1 MKKNHFYY
9 TFLAASFVLGTISCD
24 DSSTEIPGT
33 EPGGETKGAYVIAAS
48 SEDSDYL
55 LQTANID
62 KGSVTALGNGIE
74 SSGNRNWVFYKNKA
88 YSFLYSKG
96 DPGKATSYMLD
107 EKGALKKNSELD
119 LTISIT
125 TRGFYDDYIILLNST
140 RSITDARGTFYFVDA
155 VNNKVNDAI
164 TVDTK
169 ELAGNGQM
177 AYFTDLAQVGDE
189 IFASYKCVEGLGA
202 TNATRMN
209 VTLFDTLWVAVY
221 SYDKAAN
228 ALTLKRKITD
238 TGRTGFVAGAAQSQ
252 HETGLS
258 QADNGNLYA
267 FSSAPI
273 DPSPNSKNLP
283 SGVIRIKKGETEFDK
298 GYFFNIQEVSG
309 GYHLYR
315 VWNVGGSRYA
325 LQMYTA
331 PNDMS
336 STALRTR
343 FAIVDVESKTF
354 NWVTGLPEATTI
366 TSVSK
371 PYVSEKEGTI
381 AFALTTSSEHPFI
394 YQVDAAT
401 AAATKGVEVISE
413 GVSGIGKLTY

>member
-1 MKKNHFYY
+1 MKKNQFYY
-9 TFLAASFVLGTISCD
+9 ALVASSFVLGTLSCD
-24 DSSTEIPGT
+24 DNNSEIPGT
-33 EPGGETKGAYVIAAS
+33 DPDKDTQGAYVIAAS

-55 LQTANID
+55 LQTAAID
-62 KGSVTALGNGIE
+62 KGTVTALGNGIE

-96 DPGKATSYMLD
+96 DPGKATSYILD
-107 EKGALKKNSELD
+107 GNGALKKQSELD

-125 TRGFYDDYIILLNST
+125 TRGFFDDYIVLLNST

-164 TVDTK
+164 TIDTK
-169 ELAGNGQM
+169 ELAGNGQL
-177 AYFTDLAQVGDE
+177 AYFTDIAQVDNE
-189 IFASYKCVEGLGA
+189 IFASYKCIEGLGS
-202 TNATRMN
+202 TNTTRMN

-221 SYDKAAN
+221 SYDKATN
-228 ALTLKRKITD
+228 ALTFKRKITD
-238 TGRTGFVAGAAQSQ
+238 TGRTSFVAGAAQSQ

-273 DPSPNSKNLP
+273 DPSSNSKNLP
-283 SGVIRIKKGETEFDK
+283 SGILRIKKGETEFDK
-298 GYFFNIQEVSG
+298 NYFFNIQEISG
-309 GYHLYR
+309 GHHLYR
-315 VWNVGGSRYA
+315 VWNTGGNRYA
-325 LQMYTA
+325 LQMYSN
-331 PNDMS
+331 PSDMS
-336 STALRTR
+336 STSLRTR

-354 NWVTGLPEATTI
+354 NWITGLPEASTI
-366 TSVSK
+366 TAVSK

-381 AFALTTSSEHPFI
+381 AFALTTDSEHPFI
-394 YQVDAAT
+394 YQIDAAT
-401 AAATKGVEVISE
+401 ATATKGLEVTSE